1 MSAGDRGNL
10 TVSVLGAGGHQG
22 KETLNTFI
30 DNVWNTD
37 LEHGLLSKRDEI
49 ERIVAV
55 ERSEEEYK
63 DIEEALSDNPEEFE
77 DPEEAFI
84 FEEEWDLVE
93 EDWHSKTYRN
103 EDIDVELEFV
113 NEDAVDYLQKGFDG
127 GLVYDGVWTDQRER
141 VTKAMADRLEG
152 ENSALLSESVAELF
166 EKPSGVARSE
176 IFRLMELDI
185 PLSENQVEMFS
196 KQKKTT
202 IQKIR
207 ESDSDVKRIET
218 YRMSEPIKMVPK
230 NEDDQERNLLKHNSG
245 SMMDKGVHD
254 WGKILTTLKADGKF
268 GENESVDI
276 DEDKSVYRK
285 AIASLEEKDVAYR
298 EDGIRISDT
307 ELEDPSSDE
316 RINDAYSEA
325 KAEINGVDVKV
336 ATSLTGW
343 DEEVEERAEELEQ
356 KFSLNDHHVEL
367 AEGVE
372 DSEEVIE
379 SIEESELIYGRD
391 GGHEIRAEYIETD
404 EAEYLVSTGGEM
416 YTLRKDD
423 EGITVLAY
431 GGSDWHAEFLEE
443 GIDAA
448 ARGEEMTVDIASA
461 VETNRILEEVTDYI
475 HRNSQ
480 GKPMRTDVSDYE
492 GLREV
497 IAPETEKKE
506 EESIELVE
514 NPETYSEA

>member
-1 MSAGDRGNL
+1 MSVGNRESL
-10 TVSVLGAGGHQG
+10 NVSVLGAGGHQG
-22 KETLNTFI
+22 QATLNTFI
-30 DNVWNTD
+30 DDVWNTD
-37 LEHGLLSKRDEI
+37 LEHGLLSKRGEI

-55 ERSEEEYK
+55 ERSEEEYE
-63 DIEEALSDNPEEFE
+63 DIEESLSDDPEEFE
-77 DPEEAFI
+77 DPDEAFI

-93 EDWHSKTYRN
+93 EDWNSKTYRN
-103 EDIDVELEFV
+103 DDVDVELEFV
-113 NEDAVDYLQKGFDG
+113 NEDAVDYLQDDFDG

-152 ENSALLSESVAELF
+152 ENTALLSESTAELF

-196 KQKKTT
+196 KQKKAT
-202 IQKIR
+202 IQEIR
-207 ESDSDVKRIET
+207 DSDSDVKRIET
-218 YRMSEPIKMVPK
+218 YRMSEPGKMV
-230 NEDDQERNLLKHNSG
+230 DSERNLLKHNSG

-268 GENESVDI
+268 DEHGSVEI

-285 AIASLEEKDVAYR
+285 AIAVLEEKDIAYR
-298 EDGIRISDT
+298 EDGIEISDT

-343 DEEVEERAEELEQ
+343 DEDVEERAEELEQ
-356 KFSLNDHHVEL
+356 KFSLNNHHVEL
-367 AEGVE
+367 AEEVE
-372 DSEEVIE
+372 DSEDVIE
-379 SIEESELIYGRD
+379 SIADSSLIYERGS
-391 GGHEIRAEYIETD
+391 GHEIRAEYIETD
-404 EAEYLVSTGGEM
+404 EADYLVSTGGEM

-448 ARGEEMTVDIASA
+448 AHGEEMTVDIASA
-461 VETNRILEEVTDYI
+461 VETNRILEEVTGYI
-475 HRNSQ
+475 HRNTQ
-480 GKPMRTDVSDYE
+480 GTPMRTDVSEYE
-492 GLREV
+492 CLREV
-497 IAPETEKKE
+497 IAPETEDQE
-506 EESIELVE
+506 EESIDLVE